1 MKKCIDV
8 FKNLNIVKQHNSTSI
23 SPCCISP
30 TKPVEI
36 LDFQNNTYLDQIRT
50 QWKQGHFPVECV
62 GCEQAENQGAE
73 SRRLGS
79 NQWYQDHGH
88 DNDEVELVRLDYW
101 TGDTCNLQCVICGPH
116 NSSAWKQELDWPKE
130 IKKTVIN
137 QFWNQLNLEQ
147 LEFIHFNGGE
157 PLLSKEHVTFLQAI
171 PNKSQVHINYN
182 TNATIRPDSALLDLW
197 AQFRLVQL
205 DFSIDDTEH
214 RFEYQR
220 YPAKWNRV
228 TENLQWFI
236 DNSPG
241 NCMFATNTSVG
252 VLNHDNLEQLDSWL
266 KTNFYVTKYSDP
278 IEHRQQAVQGLFS
291 LTDAKKRREKI
302 LDFLTK
308 CDQRRGTDWK
318 TTFPNL
324 LDYLTYDK

>member
-8 FKNLNIVKQHNSTSI
+8 FKNLNIVKQYNSTSI

-30 TKPVEI
+30 TKPAEI

-62 GCEQAENQGAE
+62 GCEQVENQGAE

-88 DNDEVELVRLDYW
+88 DNDKVELVRLDYW
-101 TGDTCNLQCVICGPH
+101 TGDTCNLQCVICGPP

-130 IKKTVIN
+130 IKKTVVN

-171 PNKSQVHINYN
+171 PNKSRVHINYN

-197 AQFRLVQL
+197 AQFQLVQL

-278 IEHRQQAVQGLFS
+278 IEHRQQPVQGLFS